1 MKKYKIQR
9 NKKYVTNVCVC
20 VCVCVCGGGGGGGC
34 VREAYKKN
42 SCGQSNAQ
50 IVS

>member
-20 VCVCVCGGGGGGGC
+20 VCVWGGGGGGC